1 MIDEH
6 RCSLPSGNAI
16 SSLDTC
22 LLAVY
27 RFFRFLCPAS
37 IEPKVILAPQR
48 LIRIPRD
55 PPPIISNIS
64 ASFSSLKFYLLHP
77 VNGQASKRTQHFSPI
92 GVPLIFPPS
101 IHPIFIPSLLLLL
114 YTSYRLRNCPN
125 FIPSLRYYKTFVP
138 LLQSIEYSPHFDFIL
153 PQVSYLVPTSSTLV
167 YYLSFNFVHIDFDY
181 TL

>member
-6 RCSLPSGNAI
+6 RCSLPSGNTI

-55 PPPIISNIS
+55 QLAPYHFQYL
-64 ASFSSLKFYLLHP
+64 SF
-77 VNGQASKRTQHFSPI
+77 I
-92 GVPLIFPPS
+92 LIFEILPFTPCQRS
-101 IHPIFIPSLLLLL
+101 GLKTNPALFSHWYTSHIPSLN
-114 YTSYRLRNCPN
+114 TSYL
-125 FIPSLRYYKTFVP
+125 
-138 LLQSIEYSPHFDFIL
+138 YSFTPIAPVYFLSTPKL
-153 PQVSYLVPTSSTLV
+153 PQLYS
-167 YYLSFNFVHIDFDY
+167 
-181 TL
+181 